1 MEINVNDLTQVIGEL
16 TVENRMLRKQV
27 EAVSRRLK
35 EKEKQEAEAKEV
47 EGGGRKRS
55 EGGHETGDRKGG

>member
-35 EKEKQEAEAKEV
+35 EVQGAEKEVKKEKRDADS
-47 EGGGRKRS
+47 GGNPAVGK
-55 EGGHETGDRKGG
+55 